1 MQMFRLLHTSDWHLG
16 RKLAGYDRSAEFEAF
31 FDFLERTI
39 ADKNPDLLLI
49 SGDVFDTGSPA
60 NEVVRRYCSLL
71 VRLHSLFPKL
81 HVVITCGNHDSP
93 SFLNIHA
100 EVFKYFSAKV
110 TGCVEY
116 QDTGIEWQKMVS
128 EISVDG
134 ETAAIVCSVPYL
146 RSGDLRRL
154 GENASIKDFYTKLYE
169 YADNLRNGRDIPII
183 ATGHFTATGV
193 TASDG
198 QPIVGKLEGVNTDG
212 FPPFTYI
219 GLGHIHRAQICGTR
233 ENIRYSGS
241 PLPFVFAEKTQ
252 PKSLCVVDF
261 NGGKLTKT
269 DSIEIPQ
276 IVDLKI
282 IPSEPSDIAEVEK
295 ACREF
300 PADKE
305 AFVEINIKNE
315 FKTPENR
322 NRIITEFLAGKKARF
337 CGWHVQK
344 AKPSD
349 MQTPDYVQ
357 FSTQQFKN
365 TDPLDVIAQLYRQKT
380 SNHLDTKYL
389 RMLKEIIETPL

>member
-1 MQMFRLLHTSDWHLG
+1 MFRLLHTSDWHLG

-31 FDFLERTI
+31 FDFLEQTI
-39 ADKNPDLLLI
+39 ADHNPNLLII

-71 VRLHSLFPKL
+71 VRLHTLFPKL
-81 HVVITCGNHDSP
+81 YVVITCGNHDSP

-116 QDTGIEWQKMVS
+116 QDTEIDWQKMVS
-128 EISVDG
+128 EITSDG
-134 ETAAIVCSVPYL
+134 ETTAIVCSVPYL

-154 GENASIKDFYTKLYE
+154 GENANIKDFYSKLYV
-169 YADNLRNGRDIPII
+169 YANDIRAGRNIPII

-193 TASDG
+193 TTSDG
-198 QPIVGKLEGVNTDG
+198 QPIIGAMEGVNTDG
-212 FPPFTYI
+212 FPPFDYI
-219 GLGHIHRAQICGTR
+219 GLGHIHRAQQCGTR
-233 ENIRYSGS
+233 NNIRYSGS

-252 PKSLCVVDF
+252 PKSICIVDF
-261 NGGKLTKT
+261 EGSELTEIQYK
-269 DSIEIPQ
+269 EIPK

-282 IPSEPSDIAEVEK
+282 IPSIPGDIAEVEK
-295 ACREF
+295 ACREL
-300 PADKE
+300 PDNKE
-305 AFVEINIKNE
+305 AFVEINILNE

-322 NRIITEFLAGKKARF
+322 NRIITEFLDGKKARF

-344 AKPSD
+344 VKSSNTQESD
-349 MQTPDYVQ
+349 NVQ
-357 FSTQQFKN
+357 YSTQQFKN
-365 TDPLDVIAQLYRQKT
+365 TDPLDVIAQLYRQKN
-380 SNHLDTKYL
+380 SNDLNSKYL

>member
-1 MQMFRLLHTSDWHLG
+1 MFRLLHTSDWHLG

-31 FDFLERTI
+31 FDFLERII
-39 ADKNPDLLLI
+39 ADKKPDLMLI

-71 VRLHSLFPKL
+71 VNLHLLFPDL
-81 HVVITCGNHDSP
+81 QVVITCGNHDSP

-100 EVFKYFSAKV
+100 EVFKFFSAKV

-116 QDTGIEWQKMVS
+116 QDTEIDWQKMVS
-128 EISVDG
+128 EIMVDNQP
-134 ETAAIVCSVPYL
+134 AAIVCSVPYL

-154 GENASIKDFYTKLYE
+154 DVNANIKDFYTKLYE
-169 YADNLRNGRDIPII
+169 FADQLRGNRDIPII

-212 FPPFTYI
+212 FPPFDYI
-219 GLGHIHRAQICGTR
+219 GLGHIHRAQQCGNR
-233 ENIRYSGS
+233 QNIRYSGS

-252 PKSLCVVDF
+252 PKSICIVDF
-261 NGGKLTKT
+261 EGSKLTG
-269 DSIEIPQ
+269 IELEEIPQ
-276 IVDLKI
+276 FVGLKI
-282 IPSEPSDIAEVEK
+282 LPTEPGDIYEVEK

-300 PADKE
+300 PADKD

-315 FKTPENR
+315 FRTPENR
-322 NRIITEFLAGKKARF
+322 NRIITDFLADKNARF

-344 AKPSD
+344 TKPLD
-349 MQTPDYVQ
+349 AQPTDNVQ
-357 FSTQQFKN
+357 YSAQQFKN
-365 TDPLDVIAQLYRQKT
+365 TDPLDVIAQLYLQKT
-380 SNHLDTKYL
+380 SNNLDTKYL
-389 RMLKEIIETPL
+389 RMLKEIIDAPL